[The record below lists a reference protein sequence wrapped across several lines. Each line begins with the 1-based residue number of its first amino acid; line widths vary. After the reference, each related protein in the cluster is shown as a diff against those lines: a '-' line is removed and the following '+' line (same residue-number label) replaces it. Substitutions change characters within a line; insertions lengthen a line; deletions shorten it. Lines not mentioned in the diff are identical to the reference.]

1 MAPSTGGVV
10 KVTFNGLHP
19 DKVSPTNCGGTAGTI
34 VMVMSTVS
42 PHCPA
47 SELNV
52 YVKIPGIE
60 VSING
65 GFQVPVIGG
74 TLFVTNGNTGAG
86 ETYVCNTVGVI
97 IAAVIVGAAP
107 AAAASA
113 GLAALGAGY
122 AVAQVGTAALGAL
135 FERDGDRDRRGLDPR
150 PGSR

>member
-65 GFQVPVIGG
+65 GFQVPVIE
-74 TLFVTNGNTGAG
+74 LFDVTGR
-86 ETYVCNTVGVI
+86 I
-97 IAAVIVGAAP
+97 
-107 AAAASA
+107 
-113 GLAALGAGY
+113 GLAAPEHIGAIVVKVGVTIGFTVTFKVVV
-122 AVAQVGTAALGAL
+122 VAHCPLSGVKI
-135 FERDGDRDRRGLDPR
+135 
-150 PGSR
+150 